1 MSAPICRQ
9 PRINSRTETHINS
22 HVLTNIPKPR
32 LRIARLLRKIYHK
45 TCATNSTK
53 FVLLVFIAKTV
64 HGELAFAGIERKV
77 AAERVD
83 VQVAINL
90 ADTAVALIDVDGG
103 KSRECESELDRATVA
118 GAVVGRKFVLSGV
131 ELGLIR
137 NLVCGGFGRNRVGHD
152 TSRKAGETQL
162 HITSR

>member
-1 MSAPICRQ
+1 M
-9 PRINSRTETHINS
+9 
-22 HVLTNIPKPR
+22 
-32 LRIARLLRKIYHK
+32 
-45 TCATNSTK
+45 
-53 FVLLVFIAKTV
+53 LLVFVAKTV

-77 AAERVD
+77 ATERVD

-90 ADTAVALIDVDGG
+90 ADTAVALIDVDSG

-137 NLVCGGFGRNRVGHD
+137 NLVCGGFGRYRVGHD
-152 TSRKAGETQL
+152 TSRKAGEIQL